1 MAQRCLVI
9 GSETL
14 SRVVDKHDRD
24 SMIYSDGAGAS
35 VIEASDDE
43 ETGLLSY
50 ESSTYAM
57 DEANYLFFGKS
68 YNPESDPD
76 TRYIKMHGRKIYEFA
91 LTTVPAAMKSC
102 LDKSGIAID
111 DVKKFLFIKLTRK
124 WMKQSYNDFIN
135 CMTDRFLRILCL

>member
-1 MAQRCLVI
+1 
-9 GSETL
+9 
-14 SRVVDKHDRD
+14 
-24 SMIYSDGAGAS
+24 MIYSDGAGAS
-35 VIEASDDE
+35 VIEASD

-57 DEANYLFFGKS
+57 DEANYFFGKS

-102 LDKSGIAID
+102 LTKA
-111 DVKKFLFIKLTRK
+111 VL
-124 WMKQSYNDFIN
+124 Q
-135 CMTDRFLRILCL
+135 

>member
-24 SMIYSDGAGAS
+24 LFRWCGAS

-76 TRYIKMHGRKIYEFA
+76 TRYIKCMAVKF
-91 LTTVPAAMKSC
+91 MSC
-102 LDKSGIAID
+102 I
-111 DVKKFLFIKLTRK
+111 
-124 WMKQSYNDFIN
+124 
-135 CMTDRFLRILCL
+135 

>member
-1 MAQRCLVI
+1 
-9 GSETL
+9 
-14 SRVVDKHDRD
+14 
-24 SMIYSDGAGAS
+24 MIYSDGAGAS

-43 ETGLLSY
+43 QTGLLSH

-57 DEANYLFFGKS
+57 DEANYLFLENHITQS
-68 YNPESDPD
+68 QIL

>member
-76 TRYIKMHGRKIYEFA
+76 TRYIKCMAVKFMSLLNYGS
-91 LTTVPAAMKSC
+91 AAMKSC

>member
-1 MAQRCLVI
+1 
-9 GSETL
+9 
-14 SRVVDKHDRD
+14 
-24 SMIYSDGAGAS
+24 MIYSDGAGAS

-43 ETGLLSY
+43 QTGLLSH

-57 DEANYLFFGKS
+57 DEANYLFLENHITQS
-68 YNPESDPD
+68 QIL

-111 DVKKFLFIKLTRK
+111 DVKKILIHQANEKMDEAIIQRFYKL
-124 WMKQSYNDFIN
+124 Y
-135 CMTDRFLRILCL
+135 DRPVPQDIMPMSIHELGNSSVATVPTLLIY

>member
-1 MAQRCLVI
+1 MHIKSGMAQRCLVI

-68 YNPESDPD
+68 YNQSQ
-76 TRYIKMHGRKIYEFA
+76 I
-91 LTTVPAAMKSC
+91 LT
-102 LDKSGIAID
+102 LAI
-111 DVKKFLFIKLTRK
+111 
-124 WMKQSYNDFIN
+124 
-135 CMTDRFLRILCL
+135 

>member
-1 MAQRCLVI
+1 MLTSNQEWRNVSVI

-24 SMIYSDGAGAS
+24 SMIYSDGAG

-57 DEANYLFFGKS
+57 DEANYLFFENHTTQS
-68 YNPESDPD
+68 Q
-76 TRYIKMHGRKIYEFA
+76 I
-91 LTTVPAAMKSC
+91 LT
-102 LDKSGIAID
+102 LAI
-111 DVKKFLFIKLTRK
+111 
-124 WMKQSYNDFIN
+124 
-135 CMTDRFLRILCL
+135 

>member
-1 MAQRCLVI
+1 MSWWIEGVLQANAYIKSGMAQRCLVI

-57 DEANYLFFGKS
+57 DEANYLFLENHTTQS
-68 YNPESDPD
+68 Q
-76 TRYIKMHGRKIYEFA
+76 I
-91 LTTVPAAMKSC
+91 LT
-102 LDKSGIAID
+102 LAI
-111 DVKKFLFIKLTRK
+111 
-124 WMKQSYNDFIN
+124 
-135 CMTDRFLRILCL
+135 

>member
-1 MAQRCLVI
+1 VI

-43 ETGLLSY
+43 EGLLSY

-68 YNPESDPD
+68 YRVRS
-76 TRYIKMHGRKIYEFA
+76 
-91 LTTVPAAMKSC
+91 
-102 LDKSGIAID
+102 
-111 DVKKFLFIKLTRK
+111 
-124 WMKQSYNDFIN
+124 
-135 CMTDRFLRILCL
+135 

>member
-35 VIEASDDE
+35 VIKLLMMK
-43 ETGLLSY
+43 ETGLLSH

-76 TRYIKMHGRKIYEFA
+76 TRYIKCMA
-91 LTTVPAAMKSC
+91 
-102 LDKSGIAID
+102 
-111 DVKKFLFIKLTRK
+111 VKFMSLL
-124 WMKQSYNDFIN
+124 
-135 CMTDRFLRILCL
+135 

>member
-1 MAQRCLVI
+1 VI

-35 VIEASDDE
+35 VIASDDE

-57 DEANYLFFGKS
+57 DEANYLFF
-68 YNPESDPD
+68 
-76 TRYIKMHGRKIYEFA
+76 
-91 LTTVPAAMKSC
+91 
-102 LDKSGIAID
+102 
-111 DVKKFLFIKLTRK
+111 
-124 WMKQSYNDFIN
+124 
-135 CMTDRFLRILCL
+135 